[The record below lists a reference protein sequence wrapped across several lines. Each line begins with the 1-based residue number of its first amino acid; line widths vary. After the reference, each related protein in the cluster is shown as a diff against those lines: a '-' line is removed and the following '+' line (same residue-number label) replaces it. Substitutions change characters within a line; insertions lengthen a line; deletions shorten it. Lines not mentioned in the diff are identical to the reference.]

1 MNEPL
6 LEVRNITKRFGGLT
20 AINQLS
26 FDIHQGEILGLIG
39 PNGAGK
45 TTLFNVITGFYPPTE
60 GKVFYKGENITG
72 LKPHELVQKG
82 VARSFQ
88 LTALFDNL
96 SVFQNAAMSQHL
108 HTEVSFWGSLF
119 HTLGNREKETV
130 AEAKTIELLKLT
142 GLDNQGDVLAKNLS
156 HGYQKTLNFTIAI
169 GTDPELL
176 MLDEPLCALNPE
188 RIAAIQRLIF
198 TVRDK
203 GITIL
208 VIEHNMKAL
217 FPVCDRIMVLDA
229 GMKIAEGT
237 PKEIGGN
244 TEVIRAYLG
253 GAIDVSD
260 RR

>member
-1 MNEPL
+1 MNAPL
-6 LEVRNITKRFGGLT
+6 LEVRNLTKRFGGLT
-20 AINQLS
+20 AISQLS
-26 FDIHQGEILGLIG
+26 FDLYRGEIVGLIG

-60 GKVFYKGENITG
+60 GKVFYKGEDITG
-72 LKPHELVQKG
+72 FKPHKLVQMG
-82 VARSFQ
+82 IARSFQ
-88 LTALFDNL
+88 LTTLFDNL
-96 SVFQNAAMSQHL
+96 SVLQNVVMSRHL
-108 HTEVSFWGSLF
+108 HTEVDFLGSLF
-119 HTLGNREKETV
+119 HTPGNREKEKAT
-130 AEAKTIELLKLT
+130 EMRTMELLKLT
-142 GLDNQGDVLAKNLS
+142 GLDTQWDVLAKNLS
-156 HGYQKTLNFTIAI
+156 HGYQKTLNFTITV

-188 RIAAIQRLIF
+188 RITAIQRLIF

-217 FPVCDRIMVLDA
+217 FPICDRIMVLDA

-237 PKEIGGN
+237 PKEVGGN
-244 TEVIRAYLG
+244 PEVIRAYLG

>member
-1 MNEPL
+1 MNAPL
-6 LEVRNITKRFGGLT
+6 LEVRNITKRFGGLI
-20 AINQLS
+20 AVSQLT
-26 FDIHQGEILGLIG
+26 FDLHQGEILGLIG

-45 TTLFNVITGFYPPTE
+45 TTLFNVITGFYSPTE
-60 GKVFYKGENITG
+60 GKVFYKGKDITG
-72 LKPHELVQKG
+72 LKPHKLVQKG
-82 VARSFQ
+82 IARSFQ
-88 LTALFDNL
+88 LTTLFDNF
-96 SVFQNAAMSQHL
+96 SVLQNVAMSQHL

-119 HTLGNREKETV
+119 HTPGNREKEKAT
-130 AEAKTIELLKLT
+130 EMRTMELLKLT
-142 GLDNQGDVLAKNLS
+142 GLDTQRDVLAKNLS
-156 HGYQKTLNFTIAI
+156 HGYQKTLNFTITV

-188 RIAAIQRLIF
+188 RITAIQRLIF

-208 VIEHNMKAL
+208 IIEHNMKAL
-217 FPVCDRIMVLDA
+217 FPICDRIMVLDA

-237 PKEIGGN
+237 PKEIGVN
-244 TEVIRAYLG
+244 PEVIRAYLG

>member
-1 MNEPL
+1 MNDSL

-60 GKVFYKGENITG
+60 GKVLYKGEDITG
-72 LKPHELVQKG
+72 FKPHKLVQMG
-82 VARSFQ
+82 IARSFQ
-88 LTALFDNL
+88 LTTLFDNL
-96 SVFQNAAMSQHL
+96 SVFQNVTMSRHL
-108 HTEVSFWGSLF
+108 HTEGSFWGSLF
-119 HTLGNREKETV
+119 HTPANREKEKAT
-130 AEAKTIELLKLT
+130 EERTMELLKLT
-142 GLDNQGDVLAKNLS
+142 GLDNQRNVLAKNLS
-156 HGYQKTLNFTIAI
+156 HGYQKTLNFTITI
-169 GTDPELL
+169 GTGPELL

-217 FPVCDRIMVLDA
+217 FSVCDRIMVLDA

-244 TEVIRAYLG
+244 PEVIRAYLG
-253 GAIDVSD
+253 GAIDVSGK
-260 RR
+260 R

>member
-6 LEVRNITKRFGGLT
+6 LEVKNITKRFGGLI
-20 AINQLS
+20 AVSQLT
-26 FDIHQGEILGLIG
+26 FDIYQGEILGLIG

-60 GKVFYKGENITG
+60 GKIFYKGENITG

-82 VARSFQ
+82 IARSFQ
-88 LTALFDNL
+88 LTTLFDNL
-96 SVFQNAAMSQHL
+96 SVLQNVIMSQHL
-108 HTEVSFWGSLF
+108 HTEVDFLGSLF
-119 HTLGNREKETV
+119 RTPDNREKEKAT
-130 AEAKTIELLKLT
+130 EARTMELLKLT
-142 GLDNQGDVLAKNLS
+142 GLDPQRDILAKNLS
-156 HGYQKTLNFTIAI
+156 HGYQKTLNFTITI

-188 RIAAIQRLIF
+188 RVANIQRLIF

-217 FPVCDRIMVLDA
+217 FPICDRIMVLDA

-244 TEVIRAYLG
+244 PEVIRAYLG